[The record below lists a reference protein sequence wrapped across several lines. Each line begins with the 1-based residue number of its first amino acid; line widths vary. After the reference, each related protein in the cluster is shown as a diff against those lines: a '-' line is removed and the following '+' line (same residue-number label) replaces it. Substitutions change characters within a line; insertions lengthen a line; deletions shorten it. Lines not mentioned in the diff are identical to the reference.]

1 MRINYFAAVR
11 VTLGLLP
18 AMLAHGKGHV
28 ISISS
33 IGVLSNAPRFSG
45 YNASKA
51 ALEAFTRCAGAEY
64 SDRGVQ
70 FTVINMPLVRTPM
83 VAPTKIYQQL
93 PLITAQE
100 AADIVCEAIIR
111 QPEHLA
117 TRLGIFAK
125 LVNLFAPKL
134 GEIVMNESFKMFPES
149 EAAGGKAVADSRPSP
164 EAVAFASIMR
174 GLHW

>member
-1 MRINYFAAVR
+1 VR
-11 VTLGLLP
+11 
-18 AMLAHGKGHV
+18 
-28 ISISS
+28 
-33 IGVLSNAPRFSG
+33 
-45 YNASKA
+45 
-51 ALEAFTRCAGAEY
+51 
-64 SDRGVQ
+64 

-111 QPEHLA
+111 QPERLA
-117 TRLGIFAK
+117 TRLGIFAQ
-125 LVNLFAPKL
+125 LVGLFTPKL

-149 EAAGGKAVADSRPSP
+149 EAAGGKGRGESRPSA
-164 EAVAFASIMR
+164 EAIAFASIMR